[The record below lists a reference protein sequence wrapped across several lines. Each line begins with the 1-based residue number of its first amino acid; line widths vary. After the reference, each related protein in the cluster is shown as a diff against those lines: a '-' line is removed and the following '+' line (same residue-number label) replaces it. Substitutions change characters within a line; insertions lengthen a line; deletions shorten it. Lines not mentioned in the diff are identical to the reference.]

1 MENTNTY
8 SRLKEF
14 GGSDYEM
21 VEGQPDIR
29 GWSVKDDSGNKIGKV
44 KDFLFDT
51 NSLKVRYMIVDLK
64 DNTFDLHNDKVLI
77 PIGLA
82 NLDDNEDDVML
93 PNVTV
98 QQLRTV
104 PAYRYED
111 LNDQYET
118 SLRNSY
124 SGAAIDTESY
134 YGSDYVVDD
143 QFYEHDYYNDQ
154 KLYGKRYGQSNSVN
168 NSYTTGGG
176 AMTTDNNTVRDTISN
191 DSAGTGTSVTDSSV
205 GSGYTTGSGIRLRN
219 RNTSGNAGDLTPG
232 ESGIR

>member
-1 MENTNTY
+1 MAHSHDY

-51 NSLKVRYMIVDLK
+51 NTLKVRYMVVDLK
-64 DNTFDLHNDKVLI
+64 DNTFDLHDDKVLI

-93 PNVTV
+93 PNVTA
-98 QQLRTV
+98 QHLRTV
-104 PAYRYED
+104 PAYRYDD

-118 SLRNSY
+118 SLRNTY

-134 YGSDYVVDD
+134 YGSDYVIKDD
-143 QFYEHDYYNDQ
+143 FYEHDYYNDQ
-154 KLYGKRYGQSNSVN
+154 KLYGKRFAQSNSTN
-168 NSYTTGGG
+168 NSYNTGGSL
-176 AMTTDNNTVRDTISN
+176 TTDNNATGDTISN
-191 DSAGTGTSVTDSSV
+191 DSSGTGTSVTDSRE
-205 GSGYTTGSGIRLRN
+205 GSGYNTGSSIRLRN

-232 ESGIR
+232 ESEIR